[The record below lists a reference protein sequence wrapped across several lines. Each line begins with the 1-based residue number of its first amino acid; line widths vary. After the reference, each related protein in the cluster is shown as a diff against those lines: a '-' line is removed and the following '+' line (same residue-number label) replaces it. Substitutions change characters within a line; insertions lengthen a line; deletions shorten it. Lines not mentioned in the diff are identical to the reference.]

1 MGAAS
6 EGGYASQD
14 KCLVFNNNISISMKR
29 LFLIS
34 YVLLLGVCQV
44 AAQKRVE
51 FKESQARLLEPQQ
64 SAYVKPLIV
73 DLKVDASQGRIHH
86 VVTFSNAQVEAL
98 KNDISNMRSN
108 ALFQTTEKFN
118 ADVIV
123 GATFDVQS
131 IPDGSGYTVTVIGYP
146 ARYDNWRSVAP
157 EDYGWIHMGAI
168 QSESDK
174 IKAVVR

>member
-1 MGAAS
+1 M
-6 EGGYASQD
+6 
-14 KCLVFNNNISISMKR
+14 SMKK
-29 LFLIS
+29 LILIS
-34 YVLLLGVCQV
+34 SMLLLGLCQV

-51 FKESQARLLEPQQ
+51 FREAQARLLEPQQ

-73 DLKVDASQGRIHH
+73 DLKVDDSIGRVHH

-98 KNDISNMRSN
+98 KGDIGNMRSN
-108 ALFQTTEKFN
+108 ALFQTTEKYG

-123 GATFDVQS
+123 GATFDIQS
-131 IPDGSGYTVTVIGYP
+131 LADGSGYTVTVIGYP
-146 ARYDNWRSVAP
+146 AKYENWRSVTT
-157 EDYGWIHMGAI
+157 EDYGWISMGTI